1 MRFLVLVL
9 TAAGCLPGAWA
20 QDRQVA
26 EWTLFMGG
34 AVGLKG
40 GHELIRDV
48 AALPAGD
55 VELEVVDW
63 VGMNIE
69 PPDLE
74 RLSGL
79 HHLTQ
84 LHLPG
89 PIWNWNADGDKDRS
103 TDLRFLA
110 PVTTLEK
117 LTFSY
122 HFLDRIRFHDPGLV
136 EIRGLVNL
144 KELVLR
150 QAGIKGRT
158 LAPFRQLEALDITLC
173 PVDDEGLG
181 NVKGMASLHRLWAGD
196 TLITDAG
203 LRHLSDLRNLEDLD
217 LHGTQISDA
226 GLVYLKP
233 LAHLRKLNLMGTGV
247 TDAGLDQ
254 LGGMANLEELNLYRT
269 RITNAG
275 LERLKRLKALREV
288 DLRYTRTT
296 SAGVDGLRAAL
307 PATRLLSLESNARA
321 GRQHDPRPAGKGD
334 AAVAA
339 WIKALGGSAVMEGG
353 NLVEVSLTATGVTDA
368 NLEYV
373 ADLDHLRKLNLEGT
387 EIGDLGVRHL
397 ARLVKLTA
405 L

>member
-40 GHELIRDV
+40 GHGLIRDV

-55 VELEVVDW
+55 FELEVVDW
-63 VGMNIE
+63 VGMNVE

-79 HHLTQ
+79 RHLKE

-89 PIWNWNADGDKDRS
+89 PIWNRNADGGKDLS
-103 TDLRFLA
+103 TDLRFIA
-110 PVTTLEK
+110 PVLTLEK

-122 HFLDRIRFHDPGLV
+122 HFLDRIRFHDPGLQ

-150 QAGIKGRT
+150 QASVKGRT
-158 LAPFRQLEALDITLC
+158 LAPFRKLEALDITLC
-173 PVDDEGLG
+173 PVDDEGLEQREG
-181 NVKGMASLHRLWAGD
+181 HGVALHRLWAGD

-203 LRHLSDLRNLEDLD
+203 LQHLSDLRNLEDLD

-226 GLVYLKP
+226 GLIYLKP
-233 LAHLRKLNLMGTGV
+233 LTHLRKLNLMGTGV

-307 PATRLLSLESNARA
+307 PATRLLSLETSRARRRVA
-321 GRQHDPRPAGKGD
+321 AARSASGRKGRCCGGGVDPIARRLRGHGRRQTRGSLARRDRRHRRETRICCGPGSLAQAESGRQPR
-334 AAVAA
+334 
-339 WIKALGGSAVMEGG
+339 SAIWVC
-353 NLVEVSLTATGVTDA
+353 
-368 NLEYV
+368 
-373 ADLDHLRKLNLEGT
+373 GT
-387 EIGDLGVRHL
+387 WRGLSN
-397 ARLVKLTA
+397 
-405 L
+405 